1 MTAVSLARSLGATGS
16 IVVNTPGGVNS
27 NTLATIK
34 RMAGQAVVGTL
45 PPQTTTA
52 VSLPYFL
59 HYGNFCELWSIL
71 VSNYGGGASI
81 MVGASIRDN
90 TACPSEG
97 GFEWFGRTP
106 PPNSVIQEGLRCV
119 N

>member
-45 PPQTTTA
+45 TPQTTTA
-52 VSLPYFL
+52 VSLHTSMCIHFCDPVCHILQLKFL
-59 HYGNFCELWSIL
+59 N
-71 VSNYGGGASI
+71 
-81 MVGASIRDN
+81 
-90 TACPSEG
+90 
-97 GFEWFGRTP
+97 
-106 PPNSVIQEGLRCV
+106 
-119 N
+119 